1 MNNISLPG
9 YTAEAS
15 LNASPE
21 RYRVQVLGASGN
33 TLTVQPQTVQIMRK
47 GNCWCDEP
55 DTRVMCQGGTCRTL
69 PVCLQW
75 SCPSSGLDDFPGGTT
90 VGTLGS

>member
-9 YTAEAS
+9 FTAEVS
-15 LNASPE
+15 LNASLG
-21 RYRVQVLGASGN
+21 RYRAQLAPDSGN
-33 TLTVQPQTVQIMRK
+33 TGSVKPQAVQIMRK

-55 DTRVMCQGGTCRTL
+55 DTRFVCQGGNCHTI

-75 SCPSSGLDDFPGGTT
+75 SCPSAGLDDFPGGTT